1 MPTCLCMGNGEK
13 QPVSRHCQH
22 WHSISMLAERI
33 KSKWRGAGSGSGPLD
48 MVSRGSGTET
58 RPHSARLY
66 GRTGTTGFYNFRSCG
81 QSFPLEKSDFF

>member
-1 MPTCLCMGNGEK
+1 MSLHGKRGKAACFAPL
-13 QPVSRHCQH
+13 PA
-22 WHSISMLAERI
+22 LALHFDVGGKDQIEME
-33 KSKWRGAGSGSGPLD
+33 GAGSGSGPLD